1 MTNQYHFQCAA
12 LLTALCLAST
22 GTAFAS
28 GEQLHLRGEITSIS
42 DNSLTI
48 KARNG
53 KTTTIQFSESLQI
66 HDVSRTDL
74 SAISENSYV
83 GVAAAPA
90 ANGKVKA
97 LGVMVFPEGARGLN
111 EGHFPWDLQKKS
123 TMTNATVVKLLK
135 KRSGANAELEVR
147 YGGKI
152 QKIAIDH
159 STSIGQFVPG
169 QRTLLVKGAK
179 VVVFANASEGALPPM
194 AGIVMVGKD
203 GFIPPL

>member
-1 MTNQYHFQCAA
+1 MNNQYRLPCSA
-12 LLTALCLAST
+12 LIALSLAYAGAT
-22 GTAFAS
+22 FAS
-28 GEQLHLRGEITSIS
+28 GEQLHLRGEITSVS
-42 DNSLTI
+42 DNSLAI

-53 KTTTIQFSESLQI
+53 KMTTIQLPENLQI

-90 ANGKVKA
+90 AGGKIKA

-111 EGHFPWDLQKKS
+111 EGHFPWDMQKKS
-123 TMTNATVVKLLK
+123 TMTNATVVKLIR

-147 YGGKI
+147 YGDKI
-152 QKIAIDH
+152 QKIGIDPT
-159 STSIGQFVPG
+159 TSIGQFVPG
-169 QRTLLVKGAK
+169 QRSLLVKGAK
-179 VVVFANASEGALPPM
+179 VVVFASTPDGASSPT